1 MANNRKESGT
11 GRTARHLARK
21 NETEAEMERSGG
33 CERIMANSER
43 TWAKIKRKK
52 NNNKRSRRK
61 YSSKWVYLMTPSAL
75 SRFKRKERRRQR
87 ERRRHSTLKRKKEWE
102 KETEKIKKKKKSE
115 LGKYKKEKE
124 KPKITENER
133 IWTKNLGE
141 SRHTTSSWS
150 HFNVSVLSW
159 LNGNRHTHTHT
170 RRRRHLTQ
178 A

>member
-1 MANNRKESGT
+1 MRLRLKWNAREAVNESWPTRKEPGLKSNEKKTTTKEVEESIAVNGSTWWHPPPYRDLKEKRDGGKEKDAGT
-11 GRTARHLARK
+11 RHSKERK
-21 NETEAEMERSGG
+21 NER
-33 CERIMANSER
+33 
-43 TWAKIKRKK
+43 KR
-52 NNNKRSRRK
+52 RRK
-61 YSSKWVYLMTPSAL
+61 S
-75 SRFKRKERRRQR
+75 
-87 ERRRHSTLKRKKEWE
+87 
-102 KETEKIKKKKKSE
+102 KKKKSE